1 MAPDLAPVR
10 KASRNATTARQH
22 WTAPD
27 LAPVRKASRNA
38 TTARQL
44 WMAQGLGPA
53 LNIKAEMTSL
63 ASIPK
68 RGAIEAAPSRALA
81 AATRT
86 VELGGV
92 VAARAEAEEAATV
105 REIRNGK
112 DILKGFYTLD

>member
-10 KASRNATTARQH
+10 K
-22 WTAPD
+22 
-27 LAPVRKASRNA
+27 VSRNA

-53 LNIKAEMTSL
+53 LNIRAEMTSL

-68 RGAIEAAPSRALA
+68 RGAIKAAPSRALA
-81 AATRT
+81 GLVARAVATRT
-86 VELGGV
+86 VELGIV
-92 VAARAEAEEAATV
+92 VAARAEAEAAAIV

-112 DILKGFYTLD
+112 DILKGLYTLD